1 MADYA
6 DNNELIRRSRDGD
19 EGATE
24 ELIQKNYA
32 LALSV
37 AKRFTGRGC
46 ELEDLI
52 QLALFGML
60 KAIRTFD
67 FSRGCV
73 FSTYAVP
80 LIMGE
85 IRKFLRDDG
94 MIKVSRET
102 KKNGAIIMRA
112 MENYISEHG
121 SEPSLKELST
131 MTGIDVCDIG
141 NILAAARPVSSLQD
155 KIGDDPALTVEN
167 TVEDADASMEKVF
180 DRIALSDAL
189 SELPADQ
196 RRIIILRYF
205 RDYSQQQVAD
215 AMGLSQVKV
224 SREEKKIIAFLRR
237 KIC

>member
-24 ELIQKNYA
+24 ELIKKNYA

-102 KKNGAIIMRA
+102 KKSGAIIMRA

-121 SEPSLKELST
+121 CEPSLKKLSEI
-131 MTGIDVCDIG
+131 TGIDVCDIG

-167 TVEDADASMEKVF
+167 TVEDSDASIEKVF

>member
-1 MADYA
+1 MGDYA
-6 DNNELIRRSRDGD
+6 DNNELIRRSREGD
-19 EGATE
+19 ERATE
-24 ELIQKNYA
+24 ELIEKNYA

-112 MENYISEHG
+112 METYISEHG
-121 SEPSLKELST
+121 CEPSLAELSE

-141 NILAAARPVSSLQD
+141 NILGATRPVSSLQD

-215 AMGLSQVKV
+215 VMGLSQVKV

>member
-1 MADYA
+1 MSDYTE
-6 DNNELIRRSRDGD
+6 NYELIRRSREGD
-19 EGATE
+19 ESATE
-24 ELIQKNYA
+24 ELIRKNYA
-32 LALSV
+32 LALSI
-37 AKRFTGRGC
+37 AKRFVGRGA

-67 FSRGCV
+67 LERGCA

-102 KKNGAIIMRA
+102 RKNGAILMRA
-112 MENYISEHG
+112 REEYIGRNG
-121 SEPSLKELST
+121 SEPSLSCLASL
-131 MTGIDVCDIG
+131 TGFEVDDIA
-141 NILAAARPVSSLQD
+141 NILVAARPVGSLQD

-167 TVEDADASMEKVF
+167 TVEDTDASIEKVF

-189 SELPADQ
+189 SELPEAQ

-215 AMGLSQVKV
+215 VMGLSQVKV
-224 SREEKKIIAFLRR
+224 SREEKKIMAILRK

>member
-1 MADYA
+1 MNDYTE
-6 DNNELIRRSRDGD
+6 NTILLHRSRDGD

-24 ELIQKNYA
+24 ELIRRNYA
-32 LALSV
+32 LALSI

-67 FSRGCV
+67 FERGCA

-102 KKNGAIIMRA
+102 RKNGAILMRHREEFMA
-112 MENYISEHG
+112 CHGREPTISE
-121 SEPSLKELST
+121 LSKIS
-131 MTGIDVCDIG
+131 GFEADDIVS
-141 NILAAARPVSSLQD
+141 ILGAARPVGSLQD

-167 TVEDADASMEKVF
+167 TVEDTDASIEKVF

-189 SELPADQ
+189 LELPAEQ

-215 AMGLSQVKV
+215 VMGLSQVKV
-224 SREEKKIIAFLRR
+224 SREEKKIIAALRK